1 MGKKATKPKAS
12 ATEPEATET
21 AKYVVRSR
29 FSDTDEVFEIDLLD
43 LTGKE
48 EMEIEG
54 QFDRPL
60 AHLWNEGWI
69 TASASGRIFVSYLAR
84 RRVEPNFTYDQALE
98 FDPQIVRREEGE
110 EETRPTDGPKK
121 SGSPA

>member
-1 MGKKATKPKAS
+1 MAKKAGKAK
-12 ATEPEATET
+12 AKQADADEQ

-69 TASASGRIFVSYLAR
+69 TASASGRIFVSYLSR

-110 EETRPTDGPKK
+110 EETRPTDDPKK